1 MSVSNQNISE
11 KFTGFFKAR
20 NLLQGKFLAAGSG
33 GIDSVVLCE
42 LCKQSEIQFAIAHC
56 NFGLRGE
63 ESERDENFVRSLG
76 EKYGVEVF
84 VKKFDTEKYANENKI
99 SIQEAARDLRYH
111 WFIQLK
117 KENAFSFTLL
127 AHHADDNMETLL
139 MNFFRGTGL
148 QGLTAMPEEN
158 LDEKF
163 FLRPLLEVRRKEIF
177 EFAKQNNL
185 EWVEDSSNLSSK
197 YTRNFFRNELL
208 PAIQKVYPQVEENL
222 FGNIDRFK
230 QINALYQTSVEE
242 LKRKVCEQHASEIRI
257 PILKL
262 MKYRNTSLIYEII
275 KDYGFGEKQVDEV
288 IKLADADSG
297 KFIGNEKYQV
307 IKHRNWFIIAPR
319 AEIAETISIEEGM
332 ENICFGD
339 GKLELKTISKEK
351 FQLQKKESIA
361 QLDAKHIEY
370 PLLLRKWKQGDYF
383 YPLGMRKKKK
393 LARFFIDQRLPK
405 NQKENIWVL
414 ESNKKIIWIVGMR
427 IDDRF
432 KVTESTKEILKLTA
446 NISQTV

>member
-1 MSVSNQNISE
+1 
-11 KFTGFFKAR
+11 
-20 NLLQGKFLAAGSG
+20 
-33 GIDSVVLCE
+33 
-42 LCKQSEIQFAIAHC
+42 
-56 NFGLRGE
+56 
-63 ESERDENFVRSLG
+63 
-76 EKYGVEVF
+76 
-84 VKKFDTEKYANENKI
+84 
-99 SIQEAARDLRYH
+99 
-111 WFIQLK
+111 
-117 KENAFSFTLL
+117 
-127 AHHADDNMETLL
+127 
-139 MNFFRGTGL
+139 
-148 QGLTAMPEEN
+148 
-158 LDEKF
+158 
-163 FLRPLLEVRRKEIF
+163 
-177 EFAKQNNL
+177 
-185 EWVEDSSNLSSK
+185 
-197 YTRNFFRNELL
+197 
-208 PAIQKVYPQVEENL
+208 
-222 FGNIDRFK
+222 
-230 QINALYQTSVEE
+230 
-242 LKRKVCEQHASEIRI
+242 
-257 PILKL
+257 
-262 MKYRNTSLIYEII
+262 LIYEII